1 MTSLYNNDFNYDLK
15 LLNEATSK
23 KFDKIQSKI
32 IQAFKKNG
40 EKAFKRFK
48 KKYAEYM
55 AEEHGCDNVTV
66 YHDRKYVYVKIYV
79 GLVGKINHYDFPI
92 VLNTGNPEEL
102 DEIAEEYNKWGLD
115 CTPIFMMIFKG
126 SDIIP
131 RKYENHFHGFKLK
144 LDGEYVEF
152 RYMFDEEMQPQIDNA
167 KVVENFYNKSSDDG
181 IKAVLGI
188 NKYREPVGINFKQ
201 TPNIVIPTIH
211 RDSLLKITQS
221 MVVSMASK
229 YKYETLDMEFI
240 DYLHVNLSHMMP
252 NNEKDIPISQW
263 YMTGLE
269 KISKIIAESI
279 RRQSLIEN
287 SGHNTIKGYNEDV
300 SSDKGQVIL
309 PNKVIFINDFY
320 DVQLVS
326 PQIAKE
332 IIRMMKISHITGIHF
347 VILTN
352 YHEPLIENPQLQSNA
367 SIISGLLDTDGLTF
381 DESTKNI
388 IDDLRYDEFV
398 HIGHEE
404 LQPLKLPYGKVEEIM
419 IDYHNRKVNCS

>member
-1 MTSLYNNDFNYDLK
+1 MTSLQNNDFNYDLK
-15 LLNEATSK
+15 VLNETTSK

-32 IQAFKKNG
+32 IHGFKKNG
-40 EKAFKRFK
+40 EKIFKRFK

-55 AEEHGCDNVTV
+55 AEEHGCNNVTV
-66 YHDRKYVYVKIYV
+66 YHDRKYVYVKMYV
-79 GLVGKINHYDFPI
+79 GLVGKVNHYDFPI
-92 VLNTGNPEEL
+92 VLNTDNSEEL
-102 DEIAEEYNKWGLD
+102 DEIVEDYNKIGID

-126 SDIIP
+126 SNIIP
-131 RKYENHFHGFKLK
+131 RKYKKCFSDFKLK

-152 RYMFDEEMQPQIDNA
+152 RYKFDEEMQPQIDNA
-167 KVVENFYNKSSDDG
+167 KVVENFYNNSSDDG

-188 NKYREPVGINFKQ
+188 NKYRKPVGINFKQ
-201 TPNIVIPTIH
+201 TPNIIIPTIH

-221 MVVSMASK
+221 MVASMASK
-229 YKYETLDMEFI
+229 YKHKTLDMEFI

-252 NNEKDIPISQW
+252 DNEKDIPISQW

-269 KISKIIAESI
+269 KISKVIAESI

-287 SGHNTIKGYNEDV
+287 SGHNNIKDYNEDV
-300 SSDKGQVIL
+300 PSDKGQFIL

-320 DVQLVS
+320 DVQLTS
-326 PQIAKE
+326 PKIAKE

-352 YHEPLIENPQLQSNA
+352 YHEPLIENPQLQLNA

-404 LQPLKLPYGKVEEIM
+404 LQPLKLPYGKFEEIM
-419 IDYHNRKVNCS
+419 IDYHNRKE